1 MVGPW
6 VDEAT
11 ELAGWDIERFL
22 AIARDG
28 GRAWRDAAVEYP
40 PGSVIVFELLD
51 RLSPSGAVGL
61 VTAHRVLVLIA
72 LSADLAVAW
81 LLHRRDRRAGLTYLL
96 LGLPLVPMGLLRL
109 DIVAALPA
117 VAAVLLVTR
126 PSPCPEPVNEPS
138 RLTAAGALV
147 AAGAMIKLWPALLIP
162 ALWSGRRE
170 RAAAAGIVAGA
181 LTTMWWLLWAGAGLD
196 PIRQVVDLRGAT
208 GWQLESVGGVLT
220 TLADAAGLRTLGPE
234 EGVRLELNAFRIGT
248 LIPWLVTVGRAVAVA
263 AMAALAWRA
272 RRVASGPDLS
282 VIASRD
288 AGLCG
293 RPRRHLSPAVAP
305 VSPLADTVGGAPD
318 GRRPPATR
326 LTAARSGPA
335 HRRCHGPDRS
345 RTHDLRPSGSRRPGG
360 GDDARRTQRA
370 VDRPPGQLLA
380 MARPERSAIR
390 GVSDAPDHQRVV
402 RIRTSNTCPRYR
414 VPSLAVAFDMP

>member
-6 VDEAT
+6 VDETT

-28 GRAWRDAAVEYP
+28 GRAWRDTAVEYP

-61 VTAHRVLVLIA
+61 VTAHRLLVVIA

-81 LLHRRDRRAGLTYLL
+81 LLHRRDRRAGLSYLL

-117 VAAVLLVTR
+117 VAAVLLVAR
-126 PSPCPEPVNEPS
+126 PPAVTERVNEPA

-147 AAGAMIKLWPALLIP
+147 AVGAMIKLWPALLIP
-162 ALWSGRRE
+162 ALWSTRRE
-170 RAAAAGIVAGA
+170 RAAAAAIAAGA
-181 LTTMWWLLWAGAGLD
+181 VATAWWLLWADAGLD

-220 TLADAAGLRTLGPE
+220 TLADAVGLRTLGPE

-248 LIPWLVTVGRAVAVA
+248 LIPWAVTVGRAVAVA

-272 RRVASGPDLS
+272 RRVANGPDLPVVAAVTLGCVAALIITS
-282 VIASRD
+282 P
-288 AGLCG
+288 L
-293 RPRRHLSPAVAP
+293 LSPQFLLWLTPWAALLMSDGHRQSARRLPAP
-305 VSPLADTVGGAPD
+305 VLLTAGATALTGTVLTVFGPSDLADPM
-318 GRRPPATR
+318 
-326 LTAARSGPA
+326 AA
-335 HRRCHGPDRS
+335 
-345 RTHDLRPSGSRRPGG
+345 
-360 GDDARRTQRA
+360 
-370 VDRPPGQLLA
+370 
-380 MARPERSAIR
+380 AI
-390 GVSDAPDHQRVV
+390 
-402 RIRTSNTCPRYR
+402 
-414 VPSLAVAFDMP
+414 LAVRNGLLIALPISCWRWLGRTDPPSVA

>member
-181 LTTMWWLLWAGAGLD
+181 LTTVWWLFWAGAGLD

-282 VIASRD
+282 VIAAVMLGCVAALVVTSP
-288 AGLCG
+288 L
-293 RPRRHLSPAVAP
+293 LSPQFLLWLTPWAALLMADGHRQPASRLPAP
-305 VSPLADTVGGAPD
+305 VLLTAGATVLTGVALTIFGPPDLADPAAAAMLAVRNGLLIALPVSCWRWLGRNAP
-318 GRRPPATR
+318 
-326 LTAARSGPA
+326 
-335 HRRCHGPDRS
+335 
-345 RTHDLRPSGSRRPGG
+345 PSGG
-360 GDDARRTQRA
+360 
-370 VDRPPGQLLA
+370 
-380 MARPERSAIR
+380 
-390 GVSDAPDHQRVV
+390 
-402 RIRTSNTCPRYR
+402 
-414 VPSLAVAFDMP
+414 